1 MHNKSMINDAS
12 TQAVSITHKHIL
24 SILNTKLQHQSF
36 DQPVRILDAG
46 CGNCELTS
54 YLQKFIPAFNDGLNV
69 EMYGFDVS
77 DSQVQFRTYRN
88 KAFKMLKQRFP
99 NIK

>member
-12 TQAVSITHKHIL
+12 AQAVSITHKHIL

-46 CGNCELTS
+46 CGNYELTS
-54 YLQKFIPAFNDGLNV
+54 YLQKFIPAFI
-69 EMYGFDVS
+69 DVKT
-77 DSQVQFRTYRN
+77 DKDNLECWVQNRIQLFRKT
-88 KAFKMLKQRFP
+88 LP
-99 NIK
+99 